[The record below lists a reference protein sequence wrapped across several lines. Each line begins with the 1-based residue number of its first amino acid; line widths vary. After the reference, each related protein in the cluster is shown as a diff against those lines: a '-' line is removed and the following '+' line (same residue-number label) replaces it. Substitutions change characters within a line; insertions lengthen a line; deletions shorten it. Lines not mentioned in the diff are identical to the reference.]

1 MHDNISVENAWCMKR
16 WAHFYPWCINHYG
29 KPPLPSAF
37 PWALGKE
44 RVCRVS
50 SKHHPTKKNQSVS
63 AMCFGFDTRQ
73 HFVLP
78 CVIWPTTKLYFPCAF
93 FYLQQSNKICFSS
106 HSKRFH
112 SFFTWLRLKKIYIKN
127 CMSRKDLQLL
137 IRKFFLKFNLNMCF
151 LLIEYRRDTCEAT
164 HSYIYLLLPP
174 SHIKDCNF
182 KFSRTYK
189 WRNGKTYLFAK
200 SSKFCHANQ
209 IWPFN

>member
-1 MHDNISVENAWCMKR
+1 MHEAMSTFLSMV
-16 WAHFYPWCINHYG
+16 YQ
-29 KPPLPSAF
+29 PLRETPFAECL
-37 PWALGKE
+37 PLG
-44 RVCRVS
+44 
-50 SKHHPTKKNQSVS
+50 
-63 AMCFGFDTRQ
+63 TRQ
-73 HFVLP
+73 RKSLSSVFQTPPNKEKPIGKCHVF
-78 CVIWPTTKLYFPCAF
+78 WFRHTTTFCFAVCYLTDNKTIFSVCF